1 MIYFDHHIHMSSRT
15 TDDYESMFNAGI
27 RAVIEP
33 AFWQGQPRT
42 HIGSFEDY
50 FMSLVGW
57 EKFRAS
63 QFGIHHFCTL
73 GLNPKESNNRHLS
86 AGVIDLLKIYLN
98 KPSVVGV
105 GEIGY
110 DEQTKLETQSIE
122 QQVQLAI
129 DFNLPVLIHTPHRD
143 KKSGTKRTIDLLL
156 SSNIS
161 PEKVLIDHN
170 NEETLPMVLDHGFW
184 AGHSIYPNTKMNEQR
199 MVEIVKNY
207 GSKRITINSAA
218 DWGVSDPLKVPKTAK
233 AMKEAGI
240 PLETIKTITWDNPI
254 RFFEQSNK
262 MSKIKLE
269 NDININQSLLWEDNS
284 VLRGQKPT
292 VVKK

>member
-50 FMSLVGW
+50 FLSLVGW

-73 GLNPKESNNRHLS
+73 GLNPKESNNHRIS
-86 AGVIDLLKIYLN
+86 TGVIDLLKIYLN

-110 DEQTKLETQSIE
+110 DEQTKLETQCIE

-143 KKSGTKRTIDLLL
+143 
-156 SSNIS
+156 NC
-161 PEKVLIDHN
+161 
-170 NEETLPMVLDHGFW
+170 
-184 AGHSIYPNTKMNEQR
+184 
-199 MVEIVKNY
+199 
-207 GSKRITINSAA
+207 
-218 DWGVSDPLKVPKTAK
+218 
-233 AMKEAGI
+233 
-240 PLETIKTITWDNPI
+240 
-254 RFFEQSNK
+254 
-262 MSKIKLE
+262 
-269 NDININQSLLWEDNS
+269 
-284 VLRGQKPT
+284 
-292 VVKK
+292 